1 MRFPILALSFSLLLS
16 TGFAASAYAE
26 SFVGIVKT
34 MEGNPTIIRN
44 GEPQAA
50 VRGMQVRKGDRVKTD
65 SSGAIGLVFSD
76 DTVLSMGPDTEITL
90 DDYLFEPVNG
100 RLSFVAAILRGTV
113 CYLSGQI
120 AKLAPSAIRL
130 VMPNASIGVRGT
142 RVLIKVEQGTE

>member
-1 MRFPILALSFSLLLS
+1 MRFLIRVSLCSLLLS

-34 MEGNPTIIRN
+34 IEGNPTIIRN
-44 GEPQAA
+44 GETKAA
-50 VRGMQVRKGDRVKTD
+50 VKGMQVRKGDRVKTD

-76 DTVLSMGPDTEITL
+76 DTMVSMGPDTEITI

-100 RLSFVAAILRGTV
+100 KLSFIASILRGTV

-120 AKLAPSAIRL
+120 AKLAPAAIRL

-142 RVLIKVEQGTE
+142 RILVKVD